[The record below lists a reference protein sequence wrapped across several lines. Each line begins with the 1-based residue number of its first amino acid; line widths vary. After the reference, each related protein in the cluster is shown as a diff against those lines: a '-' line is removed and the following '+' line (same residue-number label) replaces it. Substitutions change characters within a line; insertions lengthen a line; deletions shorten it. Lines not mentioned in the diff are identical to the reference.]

1 MINPLFVDDTEAS
14 TDEFTTK
21 EKSTTRSKHFEQRNS
36 NKDHYVTVFTISNGE
51 VTFQRR
57 GSQKWFTD
65 GNTDGCQAAYEAKHV
80 TADGSVVTTCP
91 HRETSASPDRK
102 RTPTSCSPERKYGS
116 RPPSVEPSKKYDRET
131 ILKKQSRVGTRTDY
145 GFIDNAVVLRD
156 CDRTSVNSSDL
167 PPVSALTDDEKVA
180 ARICNGSLHGTTSPE
195 IILVH
200 PHYQV

>member
-21 EKSTTRSKHFEQRNS
+21 EKSTPRSKHFERRNS

-65 GNTDGCQAAYEAKHV
+65 GNTDGCQAVDEAKHA
-80 TADGSVVTTCP
+80 TATGSAVTTSP
-91 HRETSASPDRK
+91 HREASASPDRK
-102 RTPTSCSPERKYGS
+102 RTPTSCSPERKYRS
-116 RPPSVEPSKKYDRET
+116 RPPSVEPSRKYDREA

-145 GFIDNAVVLRD
+145 GFIDNTVVLRD

>member
-21 EKSTTRSKHFEQRNS
+21 EKSTTRSKHFERRNS

-65 GNTDGCQAAYEAKHV
+65 GNTDSCQAADEAKHA
-80 TADGSVVTTCP
+80 TAATFP
-91 HRETSASPDRK
+91 HREASASLDRK
-102 RTPTSCSPERKYGS
+102 RTPTSCSPERKYRS
-116 RPPSVEPSKKYDRET
+116 RPPSVEPSRKYDREA

-156 CDRTSVNSSDL
+156 CDCTSVNSSDL
-167 PPVSALTDDEKVA
+167 HPVSALTDDEKVA
-180 ARICNGSLHGTTSPE
+180 ARICNESLYGTTSPE